1 MSQTDQLSQRRGLLL
16 GIAAFSLWGLIPLYF
31 KAVAVVP
38 PLELLAHRV
47 LWSIVVLGL
56 VVGWRRQWRVIFSA
70 FTTWKVL
77 RVLLVSTILI
87 ATNWFVFIWAVINHR
102 ILEASL
108 GYFINPLVSVM
119 LGMVFLGERLR
130 RLSWLAIGI
139 AVVGVVLQVVIA
151 GSVPL
156 VALILAFSFGLY
168 GLLRKTASVDATVG
182 LLVEI
187 LLLGPVA
194 LAYLVVHHLN
204 GNLAFGTVSVEV
216 DVLLLAAGLVT
227 AIPLMCFNSAARIL
241 PLSTLGFLQY
251 IAPSGQFLLAVM
263 AFGEQLTV
271 ARTVSFLCI
280 WCALGLFSWDR
291 VRKTLTP

>member
-1 MSQTDQLSQRRGLLL
+1 M
-16 GIAAFSLWGLIPLYF
+16 
-31 KAVAVVP
+31 
-38 PLELLAHRV
+38 
-47 LWSIVVLGL
+47 
-56 VVGWRRQWRVIFSA
+56 
-70 FTTWKVL
+70 
-77 RVLLVSTILI
+77 
-87 ATNWFVFIWAVINHR
+87 
-102 ILEASL
+102 
-108 GYFINPLVSVM
+108 
-119 LGMVFLGERLR
+119 
-130 RLSWLAIGI
+130 
-139 AVVGVVLQVVIA
+139 VLQVVIA

-291 VRKTLTP
+291 VRKISTP